1 MRTCGAGYRFVL
13 GTFALCFCLQMQT
26 ASAQQ
31 KPGVLTGKE
40 KLAGK
45 ATDEQR
51 VDNCKVPPGKRGAKA
66 RPATCDKKHS
76 SRSAVTE

>member
-1 MRTCGAGYRFVL
+1 MGIHGAGRSLFGV
-13 GTFALCFCLQMQT
+13 FAMCLCLQAQT
-26 ASAQQ
+26 AYAQE

-51 VDNCKVPPGKRGAKA
+51 VDNCKVPPPKRGAKV
-66 RPATCDKKHS
+66 RPVTCDKKRS
-76 SRSAVTE
+76 SRSVVTQ

>member
-1 MRTCGAGYRFVL
+1 MRSQDLFIVRR
-13 GTFALCFCLQMQT
+13 LCFGALGVMLLAGQGI
-26 ASAQQ
+26 AQQ

-51 VDNCKVPPGKRGAKA
+51 VDNCKVPPTKRGPKV
-66 RPATCDKKHS
+66 RPAKCQEKEAKSTPL
-76 SRSAVTE
+76 TQ

>member
-1 MRTCGAGYRFVL
+1 MGIQHAGFGALL
-13 GTFALCFCLQMQT
+13 GVFAVCLCLQVQPL
-26 ASAQQ
+26 SAQQ

-51 VDNCKVPPGKRGAKA
+51 VDNCKVPPPKRGDKA
-66 RPATCDKKHS
+66 RPATCDKKSS